1 MDFAKYWNS
10 GWGRRAAWAFGGLLA
25 FWALAWLAVPPLVK
39 GQAEKAASQKLGR
52 AVTIGAVEFR
62 PWTLELTVR
71 DLAVA
76 MADGSR
82 PQLSIRRI
90 HLDGELQSLLRLA
103 PVVDEVLVEEPALRL
118 THLGGGRYDI
128 DDILARVV
136 PPAGEP
142 ASDAPRF
149 ALYNLLLTGGRAD
162 FTDKAVNR
170 THELRA
176 LGASLP
182 FLSNLAS
189 QREVKVQPR
198 LAFELNGSRFDSAAE
213 GTPFAQTRHTEARI
227 RLAGLDLTPYLG
239 YIPASVPVRL
249 RSAVLDADLHVSFEQ
264 APRVAVI
271 VKGTAGARDVKL
283 AGPDGKDLLAFERL
297 GLVLEDVRPLE
308 KSARIASAELT
319 APILAAARDAAGRL
333 NLDVAGAAGTDAAPA
348 TAAASITPTT
358 ATPAAG
364 WKLALA
370 KASLRSGTVNWAD
383 ATTRPAAALAVTA
396 LSLDAAGFEWP
407 FARPAEFSGA
417 AALGKGSVTFA
428 GFATDR
434 AGTVTAAVSG
444 LPLETA
450 GAYAAAFLEPALSGL
465 LDAQAALAWSGD
477 ALAVDVKQAALHKVL
492 LGSARQPAAS
502 VQKLEVAGARVDMAA
517 ARLTVERV
525 AVTQPKVAVER
536 GEDGR
541 WMFEKWLRASP
552 AAGKDR
558 PPASA
563 AWDVVLDDVSIA
575 GGSAAFMDR
584 SQGKPVAFEVS
595 GLQAQVKKFA
605 PLATGRRELSPLT
618 LSAKMS
624 AGSTQPGSLSFRG
637 ALGLSPVAAQGRVE
651 ALHVPLHAFEPYFAG
666 ALNMELLRADGSFRG
681 AVRFQDAGQGPAV
694 RVSGDAA
701 LEDFRAN
708 SVPVR
713 GSATQAA
720 ALPVSEEL
728 LSWKALGLR
737 GVEFAMA
744 PGSATSVSVRET
756 ALSDFF
762 ARVVINESGRINL
775 QDIVKAS
782 VPAGVSSSI
791 AATSTVAA
799 PAPAAKPPAPDGG
812 PVIAFGPVSLVNGR
826 VLFSDRFIRPNYSA
840 DLSELTGRLS
850 AFSSASPAGTPQ
862 LADLELR
869 GRAEGTASLEVLG
882 KLNPLAK
889 PLALDIKGRVR
900 DLELPPLSPYTIKY
914 AGHGIQRGKLSMD
927 VAYVVRPDG
936 QLTASNRLVLN
947 QLSFGDKVDGAP
959 NSLPVKLAV
968 ALLADRNGVIDI
980 DLPISGSLNDPQ
992 FSLVPI
998 VFKVIG
1004 NLIVKAVTAPFSLL
1018 AGAFGGGG
1026 EELGAVA
1033 FEPGSA
1039 ALRPAGRQSLDKVA
1053 KALTERPS
1061 LRMTVAGTAD
1071 LQTER
1076 EAFRRERLRSLVQ
1089 AEKRRV
1095 AVLAGQTATAAVSV
1109 SEAEYPALLKEVYR
1123 RADMPKPRNFI
1134 GLAKDLPAAEMEAL
1148 LLAGIPASDDA
1159 MRELALQRAVAV
1171 RDYLASRDLPAER
1184 LFLGAARVSSHPA
1197 GWSPRAEL
1205 NLAMQ

>member
-10 GWGRRAAWAFGGLLA
+10 GWGRRAAWALGGLVA
-25 FWALAWLAVPPLVK
+25 FWVLAWLAVPPLIKSQV
-39 GQAEKAASQKLGR
+39 EKAASQKLGR
-52 AVTIGAVEFR
+52 AVTLGGAEFR
-62 PWTLELTVR
+62 PWTLELTLH
-71 DLAVA
+71 DLAIA
-76 MADGSR
+76 SADGGP
-82 PQLSIRRI
+82 PQLAIRRI

-118 THLGGGRYDI
+118 THLGGGRYDV
-128 DDILARVV
+128 DDILARLV

-142 ASDAPRF
+142 AGEAPRF

-170 THELRA
+170 THELRG

-213 GTPFAQTRHTEARI
+213 GTPFAQTRHTDARI
-227 RLAGLDLTPYLG
+227 RLSGLDLAPYLG
-239 YIPASVPVRL
+239 YIPPSVPVRL
-249 RSAVLDADLHVSFEQ
+249 RSAVLDADLQVTFEQ
-264 APRVAVI
+264 TPRVAVK
-271 VKGTAGARDVKL
+271 VKGTASASGVKL
-283 AGPDGKDLLAFERL
+283 AAADGKDLLAFERL

-308 KSARIASAELT
+308 KSARLESADLAAPVLT
-319 APILAAARDAAGRL
+319 AARDAAGRL
-333 NLDVAGAAGTDAAPA
+333 NLDLGGGAGPGAGAGTGSGTAPA
-348 TAAASITPTT
+348 S
-358 ATPAAG
+358 AAG
-364 WKLALA
+364 WKFALA
-370 KASLRSGTVNWAD
+370 KASLRSGTVQWTD
-383 ATTRPAAALAVTA
+383 AATRPAAAVAVKD

-407 FARPAEFSGA
+407 FARPGEFNGA
-417 AALGKGSVTFA
+417 ASVGKGSATFG

-434 AGTVTAAVSG
+434 AATVTVAIAG

-450 GAYAAAFLEPALSGL
+450 GPYAAAFLEPALSGL
-465 LDAQAALAWSGD
+465 LDAQATLSWLDGN
-477 ALAVDVKQAALHKVL
+477 LAVDVKQAALHKVL
-492 LGSARQPAAS
+492 LGSARQPAGAM
-502 VQKLEVAGARVDMAA
+502 QKLEITGARVDLAGARVTA
-517 ARLTVERV
+517 ERV
-525 AVTQPKVAVER
+525 AVTQPKATVER

-552 AAGKDR
+552 AQGKAR
-558 PPASA
+558 PSSSPP
-563 AWDVVLDDVSIA
+563 WDVVLDDVSIT
-575 GGSAAFMDR
+575 GGSAAFLDR

-605 PLATGRRELSPLT
+605 PLAAGRRELSPLT
-618 LSAKMS
+618 LSARMS
-624 AGSTQPGSLSFRG
+624 AGRTQPGSFSFRG
-637 ALGLSPVAAQGRVE
+637 AIGLAPAAVQGRVE

-681 AVRFQDAGQGPAV
+681 AVRFQDSGQGPAI
-694 RVSGDAA
+694 RVAGDAA

-713 GSATQAA
+713 GSTTQAG
-720 ALPVSEEL
+720 ALAVSEEL

-744 PGSATSVSVRET
+744 PGSATTVNVRET

-762 ARVVINESGRINL
+762 ARVVVNESGRINL

-791 AATSTVAA
+791 AATSTTAQ
-799 PAPAAKPPAPDGG
+799 PTPAAKPPAPGTG

-840 DLSELTGRLS
+840 DLSELTGRLG
-850 AFSSASPAGTPQ
+850 AFSSAPPAGTPQ

-889 PLALDIKGRVR
+889 PLALDIQGRVR
-900 DLELPPLSPYTIKY
+900 DLELPPLSPYAIKY

-947 QLSFGDKVDGAP
+947 QLSFGDKVEGAP

-968 ALLADRNGVIDI
+968 ALLADRNGVIDL

-998 VFKVIG
+998 IFKVIG
-1004 NLIVKAVTAPFSLL
+1004 NLVVKAVTAPFSLL

-1039 ALRPAGRQSLDKVA
+1039 ALRPQGRQGLDKVA
-1053 KALTERPS
+1053 KALAARPS

-1071 LQTER
+1071 LQAER

-1089 AEKRRV
+1089 AEKRRS
-1095 AVLAGQTATAAVSV
+1095 AVVAGQTATATVSV

-1123 RADMPKPRNFI
+1123 RADIPKPRNFI
-1134 GLAKDLPAAEMEAL
+1134 GMAKDLPAAEMEAL
-1148 LLAGIPASDDA
+1148 LLAGIPVSDDA

-1171 RDYLASRDLPAER
+1171 RDYLAARDLPAER
-1184 LFLGAARVSSHPA
+1184 LFLGAARVASHPA
-1197 GWSPRAEL
+1197 GWAPRAEL